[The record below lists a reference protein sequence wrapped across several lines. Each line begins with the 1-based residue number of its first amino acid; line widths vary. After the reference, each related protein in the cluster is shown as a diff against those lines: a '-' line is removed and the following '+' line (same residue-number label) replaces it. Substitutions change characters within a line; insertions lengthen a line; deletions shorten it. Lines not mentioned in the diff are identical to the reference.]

1 MTPLE
6 YRKGRAIATA
16 SAGVERRG
24 IPFAGTEIRS
34 VQNGTGGTKLRLT
47 GYASVT
53 ESPYTLCD
61 AGGEFTETIARG
73 AFTKTIADGADVQLK
88 VDHEGVSMAR
98 TRSGTMKLSEDGTGL
113 HVEARID
120 PKRPDVKIL
129 RSAIE
134 SGDVDEWSFAFRV
147 SPNGD
152 DWSSDYT
159 TRRIMALSLHNGDV
173 SVCNH
178 GANPATGTIAPPPGI
193 HHPAQGCVAR
203 VSEAASR
210 PKAASVKKPG
220 SNAADTS
227 GTLSAPTGGSGF
239 SSEPRHQTRQGR
251 TPGGSQGTGRDTP
264 TPGCDVEESQRIDGR
279 GGTRLLRRGLGLV
292 EACLAALESQASQP
306 SFERR

>member
-178 GANPATGTIAPPPGI
+178 GANPATGGLIDLRRRGFTD
-193 HHPAQGCVAR
+193 PAQVLRRLG
-203 VSEAASR
+203 VSEPGLSR
-210 PKAASVKKPG
+210 PKRRLTVKEARMI
-220 SNAADTS
+220 AADTT
-227 GTLSAPTGGSGF
+227 GTLSAHY
-239 SSEPRHQTRQGR
+239 R
-251 TPGGSQGTGRDTP
+251 
-264 TPGCDVEESQRIDGR
+264 RIGI
-279 GGTRLLRRGLGLV
+279 LK
-292 EACLAALESQASQP
+292 
-306 SFERR
+306 